1 MLNHFIEGFLM
12 KTIKYK
18 KREKEVLDKIVLLL
32 KEKLNPGLIIL
43 FGSRVCEKYSTG
55 SDFDIA
61 LDGDKIDVRE
71 MRKLKEKLED
81 RNNTSHIYDKETS
94 EKIFNRIKKNYQTEI
109 AKVIELLNKSL
120 IDALQKED

>member
-1 MLNHFIEGFLM
+1 M

-43 FGSRVCEKYSTG
+43 FGSRASGKHNTG

-71 MRKLKEKLED
+71 MRKLKEKLEEISGLYRVD
-81 RNNTSHIYDKETS
+81 LIFLESVDS
-94 EKIFNRIKKNYQTEI
+94 EFKNIIIRRGKILYGRC
-109 AKVIELLNKSL
+109 A
-120 IDALQKED
+120 

>member
-1 MLNHFIEGFLM
+1 M

-32 KEKLNPGLIIL
+32 KEKLNPSLIIL
-43 FGSRVCEKYSTG
+43 FGSRASEKHNTG

-71 MRKLKEKLED
+71 MRKLKEKLEEISGLYKVD
-81 RNNTSHIYDKETS
+81 LIFLESVDS
-94 EKIFNRIKKNYQTEI
+94 EFKNIIIRRGKILYGRC
-109 AKVIELLNKSL
+109 A
-120 IDALQKED
+120 

>member
-1 MLNHFIEGFLM
+1 M

-32 KEKLNPGLIIL
+32 KEQLNPSLIIL
-43 FGSRVCEKYSTG
+43 FGSRASEKHNTG

-71 MRKLKEKLED
+71 MRKLKEKLEEISGLYRVD
-81 RNNTSHIYDKETS
+81 LIFLESVDS
-94 EKIFNRIKKNYQTEI
+94 EFKNIIIRRGKILYGRC
-109 AKVIELLNKSL
+109 A
-120 IDALQKED
+120 

>member
-1 MLNHFIEGFLM
+1 M

-43 FGSRVCEKYSTG
+43 FGSRAGEKYSTG

-71 MRKLKEKLED
+71 MRKLKEKLEEISGLYRVD
-81 RNNTSHIYDKETS
+81 LIFLESVDS
-94 EKIFNRIKKNYQTEI
+94 EFKNIIIRRGKILYGRC
-109 AKVIELLNKSL
+109 A
-120 IDALQKED
+120 

>member
-1 MLNHFIEGFLM
+1 M
-12 KTIKYK
+12 KTRKYK

-43 FGSRVCEKYSTG
+43 FGSRASEKHNTG

-71 MRKLKEKLED
+71 MRKLKEKLEEISGLYRVD
-81 RNNTSHIYDKETS
+81 LIFLESVDS
-94 EKIFNRIKKNYQTEI
+94 EFKNIIIRRGKILYGRC
-109 AKVIELLNKSL
+109 A
-120 IDALQKED
+120 

>member
-1 MLNHFIEGFLM
+1 M

-32 KEKLNPGLIIL
+32 KEKLNPSLIIL
-43 FGSRVCEKYSTG
+43 FGSRASEKHNTG

-71 MRKLKEKLED
+71 MRKLKEKLEEISGLYRVD
-81 RNNTSHIYDKETS
+81 LIFLESIDS
-94 EKIFNRIKKNYQTEI
+94 EFKNMIIRRGKILYGRC
-109 AKVIELLNKSL
+109 A
-120 IDALQKED
+120 

>member
-1 MLNHFIEGFLM
+1 M

-32 KEKLNPGLIIL
+32 KEKLNPSLIIL
-43 FGSRVCEKYSTG
+43 FGSRASEKHNTG

-71 MRKLKEKLED
+71 MRKLKEKLEEISGLYRVD
-81 RNNTSHIYDKETS
+81 LIFLESVDS
-94 EKIFNRIKKNYQTEI
+94 EFKNIIIKRGKILYGRC
-109 AKVIELLNKSL
+109 A
-120 IDALQKED
+120 

>member
-1 MLNHFIEGFLM
+1 M

-32 KEKLNPGLIIL
+32 KEKLNPSLIIL
-43 FGSRVCEKYSTG
+43 FGSRASEKHNTG

-71 MRKLKEKLED
+71 MRKLKEKLEEISGLYRVD
-81 RNNTSHIYDKETS
+81 LIFLESVDS
-94 EKIFNRIKKNYQTEI
+94 EFKNIIIRRGKILYGRC
-109 AKVIELLNKSL
+109 A
-120 IDALQKED
+120 

>member
-1 MLNHFIEGFLM
+1 M

-32 KEKLNPGLIIL
+32 KEKLNPSMIIL
-43 FGSRVCEKYSTG
+43 FGSRASEKHNTG

-71 MRKLKEKLED
+71 MRKLKEKLEEISGLYRVD
-81 RNNTSHIYDKETS
+81 LIFLESVDS
-94 EKIFNRIKKNYQTEI
+94 EFKNIIIRRGKILYGRC
-109 AKVIELLNKSL
+109 A
-120 IDALQKED
+120 

>member
-1 MLNHFIEGFLM
+1 M

-43 FGSRVCEKYSTG
+43 FGSRASEKHNTG

-61 LDGDKIDVRE
+61 LDGEKIDVRE
-71 MRKLKEKLED
+71 MRKLKEKLEEISGLYKVD
-81 RNNTSHIYDKETS
+81 LIFLESVDS
-94 EKIFNRIKKNYQTEI
+94 EFKNIIIRRGKILYGRC
-109 AKVIELLNKSL
+109 A
-120 IDALQKED
+120 